1 MPPRRHAANRNN
13 QQEDQPIQQ
22 EDQPIQ
28 QEDQQI
34 QQEDQQADQAN
45 QQADQANQ
53 TIQRLRDLSA
63 NTFSDASAFNRTLA
77 DFLIE
82 IHEQLTELSRCVRE
96 LHPQNNV
103 QKHELI
109 LNDFRD
115 SIIRRNLEFDI
126 N

>member
-1 MPPRRHAANRNN
+1 MPPRRQAANRNN

-22 EDQPIQ
+22 EDQP
-28 QEDQQI
+28 I

-53 TIQRLRDLSA
+53 TIQRLRDLPA

-82 IHEQLTELSRCVRE
+82 IHEQLKELYRRVSE
-96 LHPQNNV
+96 LYVLGEHV

-115 SIIRRNLEFDI
+115 SIIRRNREFEFI
-126 N
+126 HN